1 MDDVQKRLDQIADNI
16 HRLENVRDLLGSAV
30 VDPQIASLRAEQAEL
45 EAKLRE
51 PGGSSL
57 ASAPNLD
64 PFVQGIA
71 TRSVTIEGNASNMI
85 IVVGEGNRLE
95 VSGEQIG
102 DLFLRGYLRALAE
115 ECSHLPLGI
124 IDPRLAPSP
133 LQQDTLRLA
142 DVYTDLDVISAPN
155 DGTEDHRRFGRRLA
169 LGQGEGRAPL
179 MEVVCE
185 ARNKRLAL
193 LGDAGSGKTSFVN
206 YLTYRLA
213 QSILTGE
220 SEKLPKAIRG
230 YLPLR
235 IVLRKA
241 ARHIPLEAKCGTS
254 GMLWETIQAHMV
266 DLLGQEAAKWALIGL
281 RARVDKGAVLLLL
294 DGLDEV
300 PEAGQRRAC
309 LLQAIQSLLGEIPKS
324 SRAILTA
331 RPYAYAD
338 PHWQLPKFDILALAP
353 FSEEQVEGFVKQW
366 YQAARAVFQWDAI
379 ETEARANGLLS
390 VMWQRRYLADL
401 ASRPLLLTLIA
412 GLNASQKR
420 LPEDRADLYEQ
431 SVQLLL
437 TQWQRQSIT
446 EGPDGQPLVD
456 YGISRVLGMDERDL
470 RSAMARLAYEVHE
483 KQGLLDED
491 SRGEDAPADI
501 PLGTILEILGKAT
514 PVDLKTDVLVEYL
527 DRRSGLLI
535 AREKGIYSFPHRSFQ
550 EYLAGCHLTNQ
561 ADFHARIC
569 ALAGNS
575 LEWWRE
581 VILLAIGKV
590 RQGGEGQALSTL
602 QSLVPGMP
610 EEFEQVQESHWWRA
624 ALAGTALLEL
634 RLQERAAGDEQTGVL
649 VKRLRRWLLRLV
661 EEGRLPARERA
672 EAGDTLGKLGD
683 PRFDAKLLGLPSL
696 FRGQAE
702 EYLGFVHIPAGPFVM
717 GNRKVEEDDWDNE
730 CGNPDT
736 LLIPYDYWVARY
748 PVTVGQYT
756 HFVQEQG
763 YDDSQWWSPTGWDWR
778 TGKYDS
784 KREDSFVRDI
794 LSRRKPELRGEPYWW
809 QSQLAISNHP
819 VIGVS
824 WFEAMAY
831 AKWLNSKLSAVSL
844 QLLAGAES
852 LDVKRLWCDLVEQKI
867 VVRLPTEAEWEK
879 AARGAHGR
887 KYPWGMDGWTEE
899 RANIVDSHINH
910 PTPVGMYP
918 QGARDEQIFDQSGN
932 VWEWTFSD
940 FRPYPYVPHAQRKE
954 VAESARRTLRGGSWL
969 FNDGFARCSFRDWSG
984 PDDFGLNIG
993 FRLILS
999 SALGTC
1005 SVADSVF

>member
-1 MDDVQKRLDQIADNI
+1 MDDLRNRLDEITRKI
-16 HRLENVRDLLGSAV
+16 SSYENLRSDLGNEIVDTKISA
-30 VDPQIASLRAEQAEL
+30 LRAEYAGL
-45 EAKLRE
+45 EQQLLAQGNSQLV
-51 PGGSSL
+51 SSTR
-57 ASAPNLD
+57 LD
-64 PFVQGIA
+64 PFIQGIVN
-71 TRSVTIEGNASNMI
+71 RSVTIEGNASGMI

-102 DLFLRGYLRALAE
+102 DLFLRAYLRALAE
-115 ECSHLPLGI
+115 ECSHLPLGV

-155 DGTEDHRRFGRRLA
+155 DRTEDHRQFGRRLA
-169 LGQGEGRAPL
+169 LGQGESRAPL

-185 ARNKRLAL
+185 AKNKRLAL

-220 SEKLPKAIRG
+220 TEKLPKAIRG

-281 RARVDKGAVLLLL
+281 QARMDKGPLLLLL

-300 PEAGQRRAC
+300 PEAGRRRAC
-309 LLQAIQSLLGEIPKS
+309 LLQAIQSFLSEIPKS

-338 PHWQLPKFDILALAP
+338 PRWQLPRFDILALAP
-353 FSEEQVEGFVKQW
+353 FSKEQVEGFVRQW
-366 YQAARAVFQWDAI
+366 YKAARSVLQWDEI
-379 ETEARANGLLS
+379 ETKARANGLLA

-446 EGPDGQPLVD
+446 EDPDGKPLVD
-456 YGISRVLGMDERDL
+456 YGILRVLGMDERDL
-470 RSAMARLAYEVHE
+470 RSGMARLAYEVHE

-514 PVDLKTDVLVEYL
+514 PVDLKTDVVVEYL
-527 DRRSGLLI
+527 DRRSGLLV

-561 ADFHARIC
+561 ADFHTRIC
-569 ALAGNS
+569 VLAGNS

-602 QSLVPGMP
+602 QALVPGTP
-610 EEFEQVQESHWWRA
+610 EELEQVEDSHWRRA

-672 EAGDTLGKLGD
+672 EAGDILGKLGD
-683 PRFDAKLLGLPSL
+683 PRFAPNLMGLPAL
-696 FRGQAE
+696 FRGKPE
-702 EYLGFVHIPAGPFVM
+702 ESLGFVRISAGLFIM
-717 GNRKVEEDDWDNE
+717 GSREGEEGAFDNE
-730 CGNPDT
+730 YGNPEP
-736 LLIPYDYWVARY
+736 LLISYDYWMARY
-748 PVTVGQYT
+748 PVTVGQYA

-763 YDDSQWWSPTGWDWR
+763 YENQEWWSQTGWDWR

-784 KREDSFVRDI
+784 KVEDRIFRDWLTVRK
-794 LSRRKPELRGEPYWW
+794 LKQRGAPYWW
-809 QSQLAISNHP
+809 QDQLATPTRP

-831 AKWLNSKLSAVSL
+831 AKWVNQKLSALSGPFGML
-844 QLLAGAES
+844 RDQLIARAENP
-852 LDVKRLWCDLVEQKI
+852 DAKRLWRDLAAQKI
-867 VVRLPTEAEWEK
+867 VARLPTEAEWEK
-879 AARGAHGR
+879 AARGADR
-887 KYPWGMDGWTEE
+887 RRYPWGNADWDEE
-899 RANIVDSHINH
+899 SANIGNSNISHSS
-910 PTPVGMYP
+910 PVGMYP
-918 QGARDEQIFDQSGN
+918 HGATPEEIMELSGN
-932 VWEWTFSD
+932 VSEWMLSGY
-940 FRPYPYVPHAQRKE
+940 RPYPYIRQSHRLHVSENAIR
-954 VAESARRTLRGGSWL
+954 VLRGGSWDDIQR
-969 FNDGFARCSFRDWSG
+969 NTRCAVRDWSD
-984 PDDFGLNIG
+984 PDDFRSDIG
-993 FRLILS
+993 IRLVLS
-999 SALGTC
+999 PALGT
-1005 SVADSVF
+1005 

>member
-1 MDDVQKRLDQIADNI
+1 MDDVQKRLDQIAEKIRSLDT
-16 HRLENVRDLLGSAV
+16 VRDVFGDAE
-30 VDPQIASLRAEQAEL
+30 VDLQVAKLQAEQASL
-45 EAKLRE
+45 EARLRE
-51 PGGSSL
+51 SGGSPL

-64 PFVQGIA
+64 PFLQGIA

-142 DVYTDLDVISAPN
+142 DVYTDLDVISTPN
-155 DGTEDHRRFGRRLA
+155 DGTEDHRQFGRRLA
-169 LGQGEGRAPL
+169 LGHGEGRAPL

-185 ARNKRLAL
+185 VKNKRLAL

-213 QSILTGE
+213 QSILTSE
-220 SEKLPKAIRG
+220 SEKLPKAIQG

-266 DLLGQEAAKWALIGL
+266 DLLGQEATKWALIGL
-281 RARVDKGAVLLLL
+281 RARVDKGLVLLLL

-309 LLQAIQSLLGEIPKS
+309 LLQAIQSFLGEISKS

-379 ETEARANGLLS
+379 ETEARANGLLA

-456 YGISRVLGMDERDL
+456 YGILRVLGMDERDL

-501 PLGTILEILGKAT
+501 SLGTILEILGKAT

-590 RQGGEGQALSTL
+590 RQGGEGQALSAL
-602 QSLVPGMP
+602 QALVPGMP
-610 EEFEQVQESHWWRA
+610 EEIDQVEDSHWRRA

-661 EEGRLPARERA
+661 EEDRLPARERA

-683 PRFDAKLLGLPSL
+683 PRFDAKLFSLSVL
-696 FRGQAE
+696 FRGKPE
-702 EYLGFVHIPAGPFVM
+702 ECLGFVRIPAGPFVM
-717 GNRKVEEDDWDNE
+717 GSREGEKDAYDDE
-730 CGNPDT
+730 YGNPNT
-736 LLIPYDYWVARY
+736 LLIPYDYWMARY
-748 PVTVGQYT
+748 PVTVGQYA
-756 HFVQEQG
+756 HYVEEQG
-763 YDDSQWWSPTGWDWR
+763 NQDNTLP
-778 TGKYDS
+778 
-784 KREDSFVRDI
+784 F
-794 LSRRKPELRGEPYWW
+794 LW
-809 QSQLAISNHP
+809 QDQITMPNHP
-819 VIGVS
+819 VMGVS
-824 WFEAMAY
+824 WFKAMAY
-831 AKWLNSKLSAVSL
+831 AKWVNNKLLAVSGPFGMLRDQLSA
-844 QLLAGAES
+844 QAENAV
-852 LDVKRLWCDLVEQKI
+852 VKQMWQDFADQKLI
-867 VVRLPTEAEWEK
+867 IRLPTEAEWEK
-879 AARGAHGR
+879 AARGADGR
-887 KYPWGMDGWTEE
+887 KYPWGMEVWTEE

-918 QGARDEQIFDQSGN
+918 QGARDDQIFDQSGN
-932 VWEWTFSD
+932 VWEWTLSD
-940 FRPYPYVPHAQRKE
+940 YSLYPYVPQAQRKE
-954 VAESARRTLRGGSWL
+954 VAEGARRVLRGGSWSDHGRGVRCASRDL
-969 FNDGFARCSFRDWSG
+969 SVPGGFFDY
-984 PDDFGLNIG
+984 IG

-999 SALGTC
+999 PALGTG

>member
-1 MDDVQKRLDQIADNI
+1 MDDVQKRLDQIAEKI
-16 HRLENVRDLLGSAV
+16 HSLENVRELLGSAV
-30 VDPQIASLRAEQAEL
+30 VDPQIASLRAEQADL
-45 EAKLRE
+45 QAKLRE
-51 PGGSSL
+51 LGDSRL

-64 PFVQGIA
+64 LFVQGIA

-85 IVVGEGNRLE
+85 IVVGEGNHLE

-102 DLFLRGYLRALAE
+102 NLFLRGFLRALAE
-115 ECSHLPLGI
+115 ECSHLPLGV

-133 LQQDTLRLA
+133 LQQDTLRLT

-155 DGTEDHRRFGRRLA
+155 DGMEDHRQFGRRLA
-169 LGQGEGRAPL
+169 LGQGEGRTPL
-179 MEVVCE
+179 MEVVCKTK
-185 ARNKRLAL
+185 NKYLAL

-213 QSILTGE
+213 QAILTGE
-220 SEKLPKAIRG
+220 TEKLPKAIRG

-241 ARHIPLEAKCGTS
+241 ARHIPLKAKCGTS
-254 GMLWETIQAHMV
+254 GMLWETVQAHMV

-281 RARVDKGAVLLLL
+281 RARVDKGLVLLLL

-300 PEAGQRRAC
+300 PEAGQRRSC
-309 LLQAIQSLLGEIPKS
+309 LLQAIQSFLGEIPKS

-338 PHWQLPKFDILALAP
+338 PRWQLPRFDILALAP
-353 FSEEQVEGFVKQW
+353 FSKEQVEGFVRQW
-366 YQAARAVFQWDAI
+366 YKAARTVFQWDEI
-379 ETEARANGLLS
+379 ETEARANGLLA

-590 RQGGEGQALSTL
+590 RQGGEGQALSAL
-602 QSLVPGMP
+602 QALVPGMP
-610 EEFEQVQESHWWRA
+610 EELEPVQDSHWRRA
-624 ALAGTALLEL
+624 ALAATALLEL
-634 RLQERAAGDEQTGVL
+634 RLQERAAGDEQTGVM

-672 EAGDTLGKLGD
+672 EAGDTLGRLGD
-683 PRFDAKLLGLPSL
+683 PRFDAKLLGLPVL
-696 FRGQAE
+696 FRGKPE
-702 EYLGFVHIPAGPFVM
+702 KCLGFVHIPAGPFHM
-717 GNRKVEEDDWDNE
+717 GSQKGEEGAFDAE
-730 CGNPDT
+730 YGNPASLD
-736 LLIPYDYWVARY
+736 ISYDYWIARY
-748 PVTVGQYT
+748 PVTSGQYA

-763 YDDSQWWSPTGWDWR
+763 YEDPQWWSPTGWDWR

-784 KREDSFVRDI
+784 RIEDKI
-794 LSRRKPELRGEPYWW
+794 LKDWMARRKPEQRGEPLWW
-809 QSQLAISNHP
+809 QYQIITPNRP

-831 AKWLNSKLSAVSL
+831 AKWVNSKLLAVSHKL
-844 QLLAGAES
+844 SAQADNAAARQMWQ
-852 LDVKRLWCDLVEQKI
+852 DFVNQKI

-879 AARGAHGR
+879 AARGEDGR
-887 KYPWGMDGWTEE
+887 RYPWGMEAWDEE
-899 RANIVDSHINH
+899 RANISDSDINH
-910 PTPVGMYP
+910 STPVGMYP
-918 QGARDEQIFDQSGN
+918 QGARNGQIFDQSGN
-932 VWEWTFSD
+932 VWEWTLSD
-940 FRPYPYVPHAQRKE
+940 YKPYPYVPQALRE
-954 VAESARRTLRGGSWL
+954 VVAESAVRMLRGGSWFDL
-969 FNDGFARCSFRDWSG
+969 ARSAHCAFRDWYG
-984 PDDFGLNIG
+984 PGRFSSLIG
-993 FRLILS
+993 FRLIL
-999 SALGTC
+999 AL
-1005 SVADSVF
+1005 ADSGF

>member
-1 MDDVQKRLDQIADNI
+1 MDDLRNRLDEITRKISSFENLRSDLGNEIVDTKISAL
-16 HRLENVRDLLGSAV
+16 RVEYAGLEQQLLAQGNSQLV
-30 VDPQIASLRAEQAEL
+30 
-45 EAKLRE
+45 
-51 PGGSSL
+51 SSTR
-57 ASAPNLD
+57 LD
-64 PFVQGIA
+64 PFIQGIVN
-71 TRSVTIEGNASNMI
+71 RSVTIEGNASNMI

-115 ECSHLPLGI
+115 ECSHLPLGV

-133 LQQDTLRLA
+133 LQQDTLRLV
-142 DVYTDLDVISAPN
+142 DVYTDLDVISTPN
-155 DGTEDHRRFGRRLA
+155 DGTEDHRQFGRRLA

-179 MEVVCE
+179 METVCE
-185 ARNKRLAL
+185 AKNKRLAL

-220 SEKLPKAIRG
+220 TEKLPRAIRG

-266 DLLGQEAAKWALIGL
+266 DLLGQEAAKWASIGL
-281 RARVDKGAVLLLL
+281 RARMATGPVLLLL

-309 LLQAIQSLLGEIPKS
+309 LLQAIQSFLGEIPKS

-338 PHWQLPKFDILALAP
+338 PRWQLPRFDILALAP
-353 FSEEQVEGFVKQW
+353 FSKEQVEGFVRQW
-366 YQAARAVFQWDAI
+366 YQAARAVFHWDEI

-390 VMWQRRYLADL
+390 VMWERRYLADL

-446 EGPDGQPLVD
+446 EGSDGQPLVD

-491 SRGEDAPADI
+491 RRDEDAPADI

-561 ADFHARIC
+561 ADFHGRIC
-569 ALAGNS
+569 SLAGNS

-581 VILLAIGKV
+581 VILLAVGKV
-590 RQGGEGQALSTL
+590 RQGGEGQALSAL
-602 QSLVPGMP
+602 QALVPGTP
-610 EEFEQVQESHWWRA
+610 EEFEQVDDSHWRRA

-634 RLQERAAGDEQTGVL
+634 RLQERAASDEQTGVL

-672 EAGDTLGKLGD
+672 EAGDVLGKLGD
-683 PRFDAKLLGLPSL
+683 PRFDTKLLGLPVL
-696 FRGQAE
+696 FRGEME
-702 EYLGFVHIPAGPFVM
+702 ECLGFVHIPAGLFVM
-717 GNRKVEEDDWDNE
+717 GSKPGEEGAFDDE
-730 CGNPDT
+730 YGNPEP
-736 LLIPYDYWVARY
+736 LLISYDYWVARY
-748 PVTVGQYT
+748 PVTVGQYV

-763 YDDSQWWSPTGWDWR
+763 YEDPQWWSEIGWSWR
-778 TGKYDS
+778 TGSYDS
-784 KREDSFVRDI
+784 QVKNKRLNGR
-794 LSRRKPELRGEPYWW
+794 LARRTRVLRGEPTWW
-809 QSQLAISNHP
+809 KEQTITPNRP
-819 VIGVS
+819 VVGVS

-831 AKWLNSKLSAVSL
+831 AKWLNSRLPAISDLLSEKIENTQSQQLWKAVGKG
-844 QLLAGAES
+844 QL
-852 LDVKRLWCDLVEQKI
+852 I
-867 VVRLPTEAEWEK
+867 VRLPTETEWEK
-879 AARGAHGR
+879 GARGTDGR
-887 KYPWGMDGWTEE
+887 RFPWGNENWDGE
-899 RANIVDSHINH
+899 RANIENSQIDRPS
-910 PTPVGMYP
+910 PVGMYP
-918 QGARDEQIFDQSGN
+918 RGAREGQLFDQSGN
-932 VWEWTFSD
+932 VLEWTLSD
-940 FRPYPYVPHAQRKE
+940 LPPSPYLLYRDSGEADDGSMRM
-954 VAESARRTLRGGSWL
+954 LRGGTWSGRL
-969 FNDGFARCSFRDWSG
+969 RYARCACRLRDDPG
-984 PDDFGLNIG
+984 NFNNYIG
-993 FRLILS
+993 FRLVLS
-999 SALGTC
+999 PTERS
-1005 SVADSVF
+1005 

>member
-1 MDDVQKRLDQIADNI
+1 MDDVQKRLDQIAEKIRSLDT
-16 HRLENVRDLLGSAV
+16 VRDVFGDAE
-30 VDPQIASLRAEQAEL
+30 VDLQVAKLQAEQASL

-51 PGGSSL
+51 SGGSPL

-71 TRSVTIEGNASNMI
+71 TRSVTINGNASGMI

-185 ARNKRLAL
+185 AKNKHLAL

-309 LLQAIQSLLGEIPKS
+309 LLQAIQSFLGDISKS

-353 FSEEQVEGFVKQW
+353 FSKKQVEGFVKQW
-366 YQAARAVFQWDAI
+366 YQAARAVFQWDSI
-379 ETEARANGLLS
+379 ETEARANGLLA

-483 KQGLLDED
+483 KQGLLNEE

-501 PLGTILEILGKAT
+501 PLGTILEILGKTT
-514 PVDLKTDVLVEYL
+514 PEDLKTDVLVEYL

-581 VILLAIGKV
+581 VIQLAIGKV
-590 RQGGEGQALSTL
+590 RQGGEGQALSAL
-602 QSLVPGMP
+602 QALVPGMP
-610 EEFEQVQESHWWRA
+610 EEFEQLQDTHWRRA

-649 VKRLRRWLLRLV
+649 VKRLRRWLTRLV

-683 PRFDAKLLGLPSL
+683 PRFDAKLLGLPVL
-696 FRGQAE
+696 FRGKPE
-702 EYLGFVHIPAGPFVM
+702 ESLGFVRIPAGPFVM
-717 GNRKVEEDDWDNE
+717 GSRKGEEGSYDDE
-730 CGNPDT
+730 YGNPQT
-736 LLIPYDYWVARY
+736 LEIPYDYWMSRY
-748 PVTVGQYT
+748 PVTVGQYA

-763 YDDSQWWSPTGWDWR
+763 SQGHRLPYGWQDQIATLNR
-778 TGKYDS
+778 AVMGI
-784 KREDSFVRDI
+784 R
-794 LSRRKPELRGEPYWW
+794 
-809 QSQLAISNHP
+809 
-819 VIGVS
+819 

-831 AKWLNSKLSAVSL
+831 AKWVNSKLLAVSH
-844 QLLAGAES
+844 QLSAKAENAV
-852 LDVKRLWCDLVEQKI
+852 VKQMWQDFADQKLI
-867 VVRLPTEAEWEK
+867 IRLPTEAEWEK
-879 AARGAHGR
+879 AARGMEGR
-887 KYPWGMDGWTEE
+887 RYAWGDEDWKEE
-899 RANIVDSHINH
+899 RANIADSQIGH
-910 PTPVGMYP
+910 PSPVGMYP
-918 QGARDEQIFDQSGN
+918 QGSKEGQIFDQSGN
-932 VWEWTFSD
+932 VWEWTLSD
-940 FRPYPYVPHAQRKE
+940 DRPYPYVHQAQRKE
-954 VAESARRTLRGGSWL
+954 VAESARRVLRGGSWDL
-969 FNDGFARCSFRDWSG
+969 NEWLARCAYRDRND
-984 PDDFGLNIG
+984 PDLFDNDIG

-999 SALGTC
+999 PALRTGI
-1005 SVADSVF
+1005 VADSVF